1 MKSLLAATIF
11 AFFSMALCVAD
22 VVDIFPL
29 KVNSGRIEVHS
40 RENNEILVWRND
52 KDERK
57 SIRKLKYPLQSAIIE
72 SPQGDRIVYI
82 TGSQSAGT
90 WPVVINLRAEGF
102 PATLPLDNTNRE
114 GAYSVLDN
122 ARTAKVTKWSDAF
135 PVNHVYC
142 RIAGWAEGGD
152 LLIRVTG
159 DGELQDFGVRI
170 PADGGK
176 LRFLS
181 SDAIPKEDLGGLS
194 VVTAFTA
201 YAGSGTGFFVSKDG
215 LIATALHVV
224 DKAARVRID
233 YNGKSYEAKGAG
245 YSRAH
250 DIHLLK
256 IAIDEPTPFL
266 RFAPKNSYK
275 LGEKCFTIGYPLT
288 SIQGFTQKF
297 TEGSISGLS
306 GIDDVASDLQ
316 ISVPVQA
323 GNSGGPLISEKGE
336 VLGIIQARLNNLAAL
351 KATGDLPQN
360 VNYAIK
366 ADPLQKLLRDAGR
379 PVEEQVG
386 KLTSATSCK

>member
-1 MKSLLAATIF
+1 
-11 AFFSMALCVAD
+11 MALCISD
-22 VVDIFPL
+22 VVDVFPL
-29 KVNSGRIEVHS
+29 KASGGRIEVYSGDDH
-40 RENNEILVWRND
+40 EMLVWRNG

-57 SIRKLKYPLQSAIIE
+57 GIHKLQYPLQSAIIE
-72 SPQGDRIVYI
+72 SPRGGSIVYL

-90 WPVVINLRAEGF
+90 WPVVINLKADGFPVTSPLGKAEG
-102 PATLPLDNTNRE
+102 E
-114 GAYSVLDN
+114 GAYAILDD
-122 ARTAKVTKWSDAF
+122 ARSAKVTKWSDTF
-135 PVNHVYC
+135 SVNHVYC
-142 RIAGWAEGGD
+142 RIAGWAENGD
-152 LLIRVTG
+152 LLVRVTG

-170 PADGGK
+170 PTDGGK

-194 VVTAFTA
+194 VVTAFTT
-201 YAGSGTGFFVSKDG
+201 YAGSGTGFFVSNDG

-233 YNGKSYEAKGAG
+233 YGGKSYEAKGAG
-245 YSRAH
+245 YSRAD

-256 IAIDEPTPFL
+256 IATVEPTPFL
-266 RFAPKNSYK
+266 RLARKNSYR

-306 GIDDVASDLQ
+306 GIDDVASGLQ

-323 GNSGGPLISEKGE
+323 GNSGGPLISEAGG
-336 VLGIIQARLNNLAAL
+336 VLGVIQARLSNSATL

-366 ADPLQKLLRDAGR
+366 TDPLQKLLRDAGK

-386 KLTSATSCK
+386 KLPRDEAIASAQAATVRVIVYR